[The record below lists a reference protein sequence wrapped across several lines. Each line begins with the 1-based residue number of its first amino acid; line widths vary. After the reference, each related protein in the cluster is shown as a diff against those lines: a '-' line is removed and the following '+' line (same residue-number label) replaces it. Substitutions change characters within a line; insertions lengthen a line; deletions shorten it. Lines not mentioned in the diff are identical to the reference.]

1 MSAARPSTADT
12 SADRPA
18 RTGLSPLQLVG
29 SALAAATSA
38 VVASFFGVAGTV
50 IGAAL
55 ASVITTISATLYSV
69 SLRKTNERLH
79 ALSTRLAGRR
89 PAAAAATQVLPKPA
103 TRQLPAALDPRRRPP
118 ARSRRLYVRLAAG
131 AAAVF
136 VAAMVIVTGIEL
148 IGHRPVSALVTG
160 SSSKGTT
167 VGDLTTA
174 GSQKAVPT
182 TPAPSTPA
190 TAPATPSGTSQPTET
205 PSSSSAA
212 VRTSSAAATPS
223 STAESSS
230 AAPTTASQDSSSPT
244 P

>member
-1 MSAARPSTADT
+1 MSAE
-12 SADRPA
+12 RPA
-18 RTGLSPLQLVG
+18 KPTLSPLQLVG

-55 ASVITTISATLYSV
+55 ASVITTISATLYSA

-79 ALSTRLAGRR
+79 DLSNRLGGRR
-89 PAAAAATQVLPKPA
+89 PTAGATQVLPQQPA
-103 TRQLPAALDPRRRPP
+103 TRELPAALDPRRAPP
-118 ARSRRLYVRLAAG
+118 RSRRSYVRVAAG
-131 AAAVF
+131 TAAVF

-148 IGHRPVSALVTG
+148 IGQRPVSALVTG

-174 GSQKAVPT
+174 GSQKP
-182 TPAPSTPA
+182 PPSTPA
-190 TAPATPSGTSQPTET
+190 PTTSTPTTAPATPSGTSESTAT
-205 PSSSSAA
+205 SSSSAA
-212 VRTSSAAATPS
+212 RTSTVSPTPS
-223 STAESSS
+223 STAASSS
-230 AAPTTASQDSSSPT
+230 APTPSQDGSTPT